1 MAVATEE
8 VSLLDDA
15 PYSVRVGACPPSLD
29 EERRRHASVTEQV
42 EQHQSIFLRVGG
54 RVIGMLGVNGDRHLH
69 MGMIARGLPL
79 GAGVAAS
86 AVPADD
92 LMWRIAGVSS
102 SSASRQLTTAAYTA
116 QFA

>member
-1 MAVATEE
+1 
-8 VSLLDDA
+8 
-15 PYSVRVGACPPSLD
+15 
-29 EERRRHASVTEQV
+29 
-42 EQHQSIFLRVGG
+42 
-54 RVIGMLGVNGDRHLH
+54 